1 MSNEL
6 TEAIGRVAPITLMTY
21 DQGGLRID
29 FDGYEVFLDGRK
41 IHVYLREFEILRFFI
56 QHPNRVFTRAH
67 ILDAVWGSKS
77 RGIDPRTVDVHVRR
91 LRTRIERDHAHPE
104 LIVTVRGVGYKFD
117 ARALAARKTVSSP
130 S

>member
-117 ARALAARKTVSSP
+117 ARALAARKTVASHS
-130 S
+130 